1 MSTIKLQEFAF
12 HTGSAASCNPK
23 PVGYQV
29 LPSAESSTDQLMAEC
44 RNNVKLVFFP
54 DAYYSSFIS
63 NILYIWIQ
71 SNDKCRVHVM
81 NLKKCFHVPE
91 ESPILLVSMH

>member
-23 PVGYQV
+23 QVYYQM
-29 LPSAESSTDQLMAEC
+29 LPSAQSSTDQLMAKR

-54 DAYYSSFIS
+54 DAYYTQLSLNTSVPDPVFFFH
-63 NILYIWIQ
+63 Q
-71 SNDKCRVHVM
+71 QHFVH
-81 NLKKCFHVPE
+81 LDSIK
-91 ESPILLVSMH
+91 